1 MSRWRPARI
10 SSLRLAAWVL
20 AGLGVAVPAPAQT
33 PPAAP
38 SAQAPQAQ
46 PAAGLLKVFLDCNRC
61 DEDYMRQNVAFVEYV
76 RDRAVADVHVLVTT
90 QETGGGGLSWVV
102 KFIGLGRLQGQDR
115 ELTFS
120 TTQTATDDDRRKEF
134 ARIFK
139 ILAVTYVVG
148 TPVVSQLDVTFTK
161 PAGGA
166 QATPARDPWNF
177 WVFRIEGNTFMNG
190 EASSK
195 SKQYRG
201 SFSANRT
208 TDRWKLNFNGN
219 KNNSRDTF
227 KVDEETT
234 IVSTRNSWNLN
245 ALVVKSLTP
254 KWSFGVR
261 GSLSQSSF
269 DNTDRQYVVLPG
281 IEFDFF
287 PYSESSRRLLTVQY
301 SVGVMGFKYR
311 EITIYDKMK
320 ETIPRHEVNGGLGL
334 KQPWGTVNVVS
345 TFSQQMNKPS
355 FYRLSTFGATDVRLF
370 KGFSF
375 NVFAEYDKIN
385 DQISLR
391 KGEASTEEV
400 LLRVRQLHTNYSYFV
415 SIGVSYSFGSIFNS
429 VVNPRFSGPNF

>member
-1 MSRWRPARI
+1 MSWRRRART
-10 SSLRLAAWVL
+10 SSLSLAGWAL
-20 AGLGVAVPAPAQT
+20 AGLSLTAPAHAQT

-38 SAQAPQAQ
+38 QTQTPQTQAQ
-46 PAAGLLKVFLDCNRC
+46 PGLLRVFLDCNRC

-102 KFIGLGRLQGQDR
+102 KFIGLARFQGQDH

-139 ILAVTYVVG
+139 ILALAYISD
-148 TPVVSQLDVTFTK
+148 PAVVSQLDVTFTK
-161 PAGGA
+161 AAGSA
-166 QATPARDPWNF
+166 QATPAHDPWNF
-177 WVFRIEGNTFMNG
+177 WVFRAEGNTFMNG

-195 SKQYRG
+195 SKQYRL

-208 TDRWKLNFNGN
+208 TEKWKLNFNGN
-219 KNNSRDTF
+219 RSDSLDTF

-234 IVSTRNSWNLN
+234 IESKRNSWNLN
-245 ALVVKSLTP
+245 ALVVKSLTA

-261 GSLSQSSF
+261 GQLSQSTF
-269 DNTDRQYVVLPG
+269 DNTDRQFVALPG
-281 IEFDFF
+281 IEFNFF
-287 PYSESSRRLLTVQY
+287 PYSESSRRLLTLQY
-301 SVGVMGFKYR
+301 SMGVMGFKYH
-311 EITIYDKMK
+311 EITIYDKTE
-320 ETIPRHEVNGGLGL
+320 ETIPRHEVNLGLGL
-334 KQPWGTVNVVS
+334 KQPWGTLNVVS
-345 TFSQQMNKPS
+345 NFSQQVNRPD
-355 FYRLSTFGATDVRLF
+355 FYRLTTFGSTDVRLF

-375 NVFAEYDKIN
+375 NIFAEYDKIN